1 MHPRPKAFTLVEL
14 LVVIGI
20 IALLVGIL
28 IPTLSRARASAQATV
43 CLSNLRELG
52 NSFNLYL
59 EQSGGRVPRVNP
71 LPFSN
76 PLYNTQPIAYANPP
90 YNEFPSLL
98 ETFEKQIDQDS
109 GAWQCPSDTL
119 LDISA
124 EDTRDA
130 AVVDY
135 VNNNGIT
142 RYGDAYGTSYD
153 YNPFVNAFREG
164 DKFLDVLADHKQREE
179 ARGDDGRARGRQ
191 LWLFR
196 DHAAFHTR
204 GSEDGRQYLF
214 SDWSAGPR
222 EDIASQLRRDEK

>member
-1 MHPRPKAFTLVEL
+1 MTRRHGFTLVEL

-43 CLSNLRELG
+43 CLSNLRDLG
-52 NSFNLYL
+52 GSFNLYL

-76 PLYNTQPIAYANPP
+76 PLYNAHPTAYANPP
-90 YNEFPSLL
+90 YNVFPSLL
-98 ETFEKQIDQDS
+98 ETFEKQVPQDS
-109 GAWQCPSDTL
+109 GVWACPSDTL

-124 EDTRDA
+124 EDVRDA

-135 VNNNGIT
+135 FNANALT
-142 RYGDAYGTSYD
+142 RYVDGYGTSYD

-164 DKFLDVLADHKQREE
+164 DKFLDVIADHKQRNEN
-179 ARGDDGRARGRQ
+179 RGRDRQ

-196 DHAAFHTR
+196 DHAAFHPRT
-204 GSEDGRQYLF
+204 GDDERQYLF

-222 EDIASQLRRDEK
+222 EDRTSNERRNDGTKPQ